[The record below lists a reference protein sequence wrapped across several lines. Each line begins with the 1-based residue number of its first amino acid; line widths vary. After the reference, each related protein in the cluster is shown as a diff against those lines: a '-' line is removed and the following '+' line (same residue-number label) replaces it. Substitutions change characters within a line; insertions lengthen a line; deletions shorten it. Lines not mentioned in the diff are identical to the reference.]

1 MRRVGMAA
9 VVMVAMALAVGCGGG
24 GGGSNDPGAPDPRV
38 TDSGTQDGTVTDPGV
53 EVEPGP
59 LDPGADPVE
68 PDQGTLEVPPQD
80 VPGDD
85 KGATDIVL
93 PDFANADQDPGSDGQ
108 PPTQFVVRVRVEGGG
123 TGQPVPLDG
132 AEVAILDN
140 TTGQP
145 TGQSG
150 QTDANGEV
158 AFDLEEGLV
167 FAVSVKKETYFDR
180 YFFDIREEWG
190 SLDVGMLPLA
200 MVEAVSQMI
209 GVSWDPSKGIVTGRI
224 VFQSEQ
230 GEEDVGCAVV
240 ESDKGGEVRYWDPDE
255 DMPTALDKAP
265 MTSKENANFL
275 VANVP
280 PGPVGLTAK
289 VAGVTVA
296 TRQALSFAGGMTSVD
311 MAVTTETNPTPADCA
326 Y

>member
-1 MRRVGMAA
+1 MRRMGIA
-9 VVMVAMALAVGCGGG
+9 VVAMMLAVGCGGG
-24 GGGSNDPGAPDPRV
+24 KGGSSDPGTPDTGV
-38 TDSGTQDGTVTDPGV
+38 TDSGTQDGTVTDPGA
-53 EVEPGP
+53 EGEPG
-59 LDPGADPVE
+59 LMDPGAESVKPDPV
-68 PDQGTLEVPPQD
+68 TLEVSSQD
-80 VPGDD
+80 VPGGYKSAPD
-85 KGATDIVL
+85 VML
-93 PDFANADQDPGSDGQ
+93 PDLFSTDHDSGSDGQ

-123 TGQPVPLDG
+123 TGQPVPLVG

-150 QTDANGEV
+150 QTDTNGEV

-167 FAVSVKKETYFDR
+167 FAMSVKKETYVDR

-190 SLDVGMLPLA
+190 SLDIGMLPLA
-200 MVEAVSQMI
+200 MIDAVSQMI
-209 GVSWDPSKGIVTGRI
+209 GMPWDHSRGIVAGRI

-230 GEEDVGCAVV
+230 GEEDVGCAVI

-255 DMPTALDKAP
+255 DMPATLDKAP

-280 PGPVGLTAK
+280 PGAVGLTAK
-289 VAGVTVA
+289 VGGATVA
-296 TRQALSFAGGMTSVD
+296 TKQTLSFAGGMTSVD

>member
-1 MRRVGMAA
+1 MAA

-24 GGGSNDPGAPDPRV
+24 GDGSSDPGTTDTGV
-38 TDSGTQDGTVTDPGV
+38 TDSGTQDGTVADPGA
-53 EVEPGP
+53 EPGP
-59 LDPGADPVE
+59 MDSGADPGE
-68 PDQGTLEVPPQD
+68 PDQVAPEVPPQD
-80 VPGDD
+80 VPRDD
-85 KGATDIVL
+85 KGAPDVVL
-93 PDFANADQDPGSDGQ
+93 PDLAGTDHDPGSDGQ
-108 PPTQFVVRVRVEGGG
+108 PPTRFVVRVRVEGGG
-123 TGQPVPLDG
+123 PPDDPVPLVG

-158 AFDLEEGLV
+158 VFDLEEGLV
-167 FAVSVKKETYFDR
+167 FAVSVKKETYCDR
-180 YFFDIREEWG
+180 YFFDVRKEWG
-190 SLDVGMLPLA
+190 SLNVGMLLL
-200 MVEAVSQMI
+200 ELIEGVSQMI
-209 GVSWDPSKGIVTGRI
+209 GLSWDPSKGLVTGRI
-224 VFQSEQ
+224 VFQSPQ

-240 ESDKGGEVRYWDPDE
+240 ESDKAGEVRYWDPDQ
-255 DMPTALDKAP
+255 DMPTTLDKAP

-289 VAGVTVA
+289 VGGATVA
-296 TRQALSFAGGMTSVD
+296 TKQTFSFAGGMTSVD
-311 MAVTTETNPTPADCA
+311 MSVTTDTNPTPADCA